1 MAPYTTLSRRAP
13 KAAESESET
22 GTETEAKPT
31 ITKAATWGLPDMR
44 KYKEAEA
51 VVFPNI
57 GKMDTVNWYPVGA
70 SAAYIK
76 GRDEYESKGT
86 TYTVKLKLH
95 NAEDAFHE
103 EATLLT
109 PEKEKLQVGACRPN
123 SLVLTAESDWLMPT
137 QRPSNR
143 RHP

>member
-1 MAPYTTLSRRAP
+1 MAPHTALSRRAP
-13 KAAESESET
+13 KAADSEL
-22 GTETEAKPT
+22 EAEPT

-57 GKMDTVNWYPVGA
+57 GKMDTVNLYPVGV
-70 SAAYIK
+70 SAEYIK

-103 EATLLT
+103 EATLLS
-109 PEKEKLQVGACRPN
+109 PDKEKLQVGACSSTP
-123 SLVLTAESDWLMPT
+123 LVTIAVRD
-137 QRPSNR
+137 
-143 RHP
+143 